1 MTRQRLA
8 WGCAGGLLAALALGA
23 CSKPPGEPAVRDVPA
38 AAGGATSGT
47 QPSGIGLKGGL
58 GTGMTGSFPS
68 TSTATR
74 ATTSTM
80 GNSSDNTRS
89 SKDGAAIKRP

>member
-8 WGCAGGLLAALALGA
+8 WGCAGMLLAALALGA
-23 CSKPPGEPAVRDVPA
+23 CSKPQGEPAVQDVPA
-38 AAGGATSGT
+38 TAGGATSGA
-47 QPSGIGLKGGL
+47 QPSGIGLKSGL

-74 ATTSTM
+74 ATTGTM
-80 GNSSDNTRS
+80 GNSGDSTTGS
-89 SKDGAAIKRP
+89 GGAAIQRP